1 MPRSIAVIGAVFA
14 APARHRRARARD
26 VMLRRALPLAVDLL
40 GVAVGAG
47 CTPYAAVEVA
57 AQWCPPAVGS
67 AFDEILRHCGLGLSF
82 DEALHDASRRAPAL
96 SPVADALGASSRLG
110 VPIGPSLGRVAGEL
124 RADLRR
130 AAEQRARTVPVRL
143 LFPLVFLV
151 LPAFALL
158 TVAPVL
164 LAGFGRT

>member
-1 MPRSIAVIGAVFA
+1 MT
-14 APARHRRARARD
+14 
-26 VMLRRALPLAVDLL
+26 LRRSLPLAVDLL

-57 AQWCPPAVGS
+57 SQWCSPAVAS
-67 AFDEILRHCGLGLSF
+67 AFDEMLRQCHLGASF
-82 DEALHDASRRAPAL
+82 DDALHDAARREPVLA
-96 SPVADALGASSRLG
+96 PVADALGAGSRLG
-110 VPIGPSLGRVAGEL
+110 VPIGPSLARVAGEL

-164 LAGFGRT
+164 LAGFGRS